1 MQEVDLQRYRT
12 RLVSLGKLQDA
23 AGANLRPRREQSFQE
38 SIRAFEGECAAEE
51 LLGSTGSH
59 VPNKGQCHRVAQLQH
74 YAAAACSCI
83 TQSLKLGGLCTSTLT
98 LPDQPVRPALS

>member
-38 SIRAFEGECAAEE
+38 SIRAFEGELCCRRATRQ
-51 LLGSTGSH
+51 LKTTSPTKGCVTDLYSSST
-59 VPNKGQCHRVAQLQH
+59 VRQQH
-74 YAAAACSCI
+74 
-83 TQSLKLGGLCTSTLT
+83 T
-98 LPDQPVRPALS
+98 

>member
-38 SIRAFEGECAAEE
+38 SIRAFEGELCCRRATRQHE
-51 LLGSTGSH
+51 SY
-59 VPNKGQCHRVAQLQH
+59 VPNQ
-74 YAAAACSCI
+74 
-83 TQSLKLGGLCTSTLT
+83 GL
-98 LPDQPVRPALS
+98 RH